1 MRFLVLSSLTLLAAA
16 CASSEPEQGTAQD
29 AASGTGTGEKLE
41 PATCGSIKQVHALGG
56 IYLAGQPSPAD
67 LELARQ
73 DGVRTV
79 ISLRHASEIEFDE
92 RAVAEGLGLTYVSL
106 PWNAPAELTDEV
118 FARAR
123 ELLRTAERPILLHCG
138 SANRVGAVWLPYR
151 VLDGGLAFDD
161 ALAEAKAI
169 GLRTP
174 EFVGK
179 ARDYVARQQ
188 AKM

>member
-1 MRFLVLSSLTLLAAA
+1 MTRAPIRFLVLSSLTLLAAA
-16 CASSEPEQGTAQD
+16 CASSAPEQGTAQD
-29 AASGTGTGEKLE
+29 AASVGTGEKLE
-41 PATCGSIKQVHALGG
+41 AATCGSIKQVHALGG

-151 VLDGGLAFDD
+151 VLDGGLACTVPTLICFSP
-161 ALAEAKAI
+161 A
-169 GLRTP
+169 
-174 EFVGK
+174 
-179 ARDYVARQQ
+179 
-188 AKM
+188 